1 VLLLLVLVDVEVASI
16 VQFVQLGFPNFLYFG
31 FFFFFFFAESFSRKG
46 NTEET

>member
-16 VQFVQLGFPNFLYFG
+16 VQFVQLGFPNFLNFG
-31 FFFFFFFAESFSRKG
+31 LFFFSESFSRKG